1 MALRAYSSSLREFL
15 EAPDPVG
22 PTVLI
27 ADRHLTVADSLARL
41 VTDSGAGRVAAT
53 VQDSGSVLEM
63 TRKIAP
69 DVAIIALDLSPGCS
83 LVRGLRDSCPD
94 TRIIVL
100 ADRMDGEDSLLLDA
114 LASGAVGA
122 IYKESSSDDL
132 ARALATS
139 SERTPVVVD
148 EAAGLLLGSYVDA
161 MTEKRLRDRATIEA
175 LAAAVEVRDAVTGQ
189 HLHRVTEL
197 ATRCVDAIDADLAQ
211 NEEVVFGFML
221 HDVGK
226 IGVPDAVLNKRG
238 PLDSAEKEIMR
249 RHPELGVKIVQPI
262 GFSSMATDV
271 ILHHHERWNGQGYPQ
286 GLRREE
292 IPLAARAFAVADA
305 FDAMTSD
312 RPYRAALP
320 AGDSLQV
327 LKDAAYT
334 EFDPDIVDVFLD
346 LND

>member
-1 MALRAYSSSLREFL
+1 M
-15 EAPDPVG
+15 EAIEPVG

-27 ADRHLTVADSLARL
+27 AERHLTVAQSLARL
-41 VTDSGAGRVAAT
+41 VEESGVGYVAAQ
-53 VQDSGSVLEM
+53 VQDASSALEM
-63 TRKIAP
+63 SRKIAP
-69 DVAIIALDLSPGCS
+69 DVAIVDLELSPGCS
-83 LVRGLRDSCPD
+83 LVRSLRDACPD

-100 ADRMDGEDSLLLDA
+100 ADRMGGADAALVDA

-122 IYKESSSDDL
+122 MYKESSTADL
-132 ARALATS
+132 TRALKS
-139 SERTPVVVD
+139 SSQETPVVVD

-161 MTEKRLRDRATIEA
+161 MAEKRLRDRATIAA
-175 LAAAVEVRDAVTGQ
+175 LAAAVEVRDMVTGQ
-189 HLHRVTEL
+189 HLQRVTDL
-197 ATRCVDAIDADLAQ
+197 AIRTVDAIDPGLSK

-238 PLDSAEKEIMR
+238 PLDLAERDIMR
-249 RHPELGVKIVQPI
+249 RHPEIGVKIVEPI
-262 GFSSMATDV
+262 GFSPMATDV
-271 ILHHHERWNGQGYPQ
+271 IMCHHERWNGEGYPH

-292 IPLAARAFAVADA
+292 IPLVARAFAVVDA

-312 RPYRAALP
+312 RPYRAARP
-320 AGDSLQV
+320 AADSLQV

-334 EFDPDIVDVFLD
+334 EFDPDVVDVFID

>member
-1 MALRAYSSSLREFL
+1 M
-15 EAPDPVG
+15 EATEPLG
-22 PTVLI
+22 PSVLI
-27 ADRHLTVADSLARL
+27 AERHLTVAESLARL
-41 VTDSGAGRVAAT
+41 VTESGAGRVAAK
-53 VQDSGSVLEM
+53 VSDAVAALEL

-69 DVAIIALDLSPGCS
+69 DVAIVDLDLSPGCS
-83 LVRGLRDSCPD
+83 LVRALHESCPD

-100 ADRMDGEDSLLLDA
+100 ADRMGGADHLVVDA

-122 IYKESSSDDL
+122 IYKESSSADL
-132 ARALATS
+132 ARALTS
-139 SERTPVVVD
+139 SSQTTPVVAD

-161 MTEKRLRDRATIEA
+161 MTEKRMRDRATIEA

-189 HLHRVTEL
+189 HLQRVTEL
-197 ATRCVDAIDADLAQ
+197 ATRCIDAVDPSLAQ

-226 IGVPDAVLNKRG
+226 IGVPDAVLNKKG
-238 PLDSAEKEIMR
+238 PLDAAEKEIMR

-262 GFSSMATDV
+262 GFSPMATDV
-271 ILHHHERWNGQGYPQ
+271 IMCHHERWNGEGYPY

-292 IPLAARAFAVADA
+292 IPIVARAFSVADA

-320 AGDSLQV
+320 AEDSLQV

-334 EFDPDIVDVFLD
+334 EFDPDIVEVFID
-346 LND
+346 LNE

>member
-1 MALRAYSSSLREFL
+1 M
-15 EAPDPVG
+15 EAPEPVG

-41 VTDSGAGRVAAT
+41 VTSSGAGRVAAQ
-53 VQDSGSVLEM
+53 VQDAASALET

-83 LVRGLRDSCPD
+83 LVRSLRDSCPD
-94 TRIIVL
+94 TRVIVL
-100 ADRMDGEDSLLLDA
+100 ADRMDGGDSALVDA

-122 IYKESSSDDL
+122 IYKESSSADL

-139 SERTPVVVD
+139 SEKTPVVVD

-161 MTEKRLRDRATIEA
+161 MAEKRLRDRATIEA

-197 ATRCVDAIDADLAQ
+197 ATRCVEAIDGDLAQ
-211 NEEVVFGFML
+211 NEELVFGFML

-238 PLDSAEKEIMR
+238 PLDASEKEIMR
-249 RHPELGVKIVQPI
+249 RHPELGVKIVEPI
-262 GFSSMATDV
+262 GFSPMATDV
-271 ILHHHERWNGQGYPQ
+271 IMCHHERWNGEGYPH

-305 FDAMTSD
+305 YDAMTSD

-320 AGDSLQV
+320 AEDSLQV

-334 EFDPDIVDVFLD
+334 EFDPDIVDVFID

>member
-1 MALRAYSSSLREFL
+1 LREIL
-15 EAPDPVG
+15 EASEPLG

-27 ADRHLTVADSLARL
+27 AERHLTVAESLARL
-41 VTDSGAGRVAAT
+41 VTESGAGRVAAK
-53 VQDSGSVLEM
+53 VQDSAAAIEM

-69 DVAIIALDLSPGCS
+69 DIAIIDLELSPGCS
-83 LVRGLRDSCPD
+83 LVRGLRDLCPD

-100 ADRMDGEDSLLLDA
+100 ADRMGGADDAVVDA
-114 LASGAVGA
+114 LAAGAVGA
-122 IYKESSSDDL
+122 IYKESSTDEL
-132 ARALATS
+132 ARALTS
-139 SERTPVVVD
+139 SSHRTPVVAD

-161 MTEKRLRDRATIEA
+161 MSEKRLRDRATIAA
-175 LAAAVEVRDAVTGQ
+175 LAAAVEVRDAVTGS

-197 ATRCVDAIDADLAQ
+197 ATRCVEAIDPGLAQ

-226 IGVPDAVLNKRG
+226 IGVPDAVLNKKG
-238 PLDSAEKEIMR
+238 PLDEAEKEVMR

-262 GFSSMATDV
+262 GFSPMATDV
-271 ILHHHERWNGQGYPQ
+271 IMCHHERWNGQGYPH
-286 GLRREE
+286 GLHREE
-292 IPLAARAFAVADA
+292 IPLVARAFSVADA

-320 AGDSLQV
+320 VDDSLQV

-334 EFDPDIVDVFLD
+334 EFDPDIVDVFID

>member
-1 MALRAYSSSLREFL
+1 L
-15 EAPDPVG
+15 EAAQPVG

-27 ADRHLTVADSLARL
+27 AERHLTVAQSLARL
-41 VTDSGAGRVAAT
+41 VADSGAGCVAAQ
-53 VQDSGSVLEM
+53 VGDAESALEVA
-63 TRKIAP
+63 RKIAP
-69 DVAIIALDLSPGCS
+69 DIAIVDLDLSPGCS
-83 LVRGLRDSCPD
+83 LVAGLREASPE

-100 ADRMDGEDSLLLDA
+100 ADRMGGRDEALLDA

-122 IYKESSSDDL
+122 MYKESSMDDL
-132 ARALATS
+132 ARALTS
-139 SERTPVVVD
+139 SSHETPVVVD

-161 MTEKRLRDRATIEA
+161 MADKRVRDRATIEA
-175 LAAAVEVRDAVTGQ
+175 LAAAVEVRDAVTGR

-197 ATRCVDAIDADLAQ
+197 ATECIEAVDPALAK

-238 PLDSAEKEIMR
+238 PLDAAEREVMR
-249 RHPELGVKIVQPI
+249 RHPELGVKIVEPI
-262 GFSSMATDV
+262 GFSPMATDV
-271 ILHHHERWNGQGYPQ
+271 IMSHHERWNGEGYPH

-292 IPLAARAFAVADA
+292 IPVVARAFAVADA

-312 RPYRAALP
+312 RPYRAARP
-320 AGDSLQV
+320 AADSLQV
-327 LKDAAYT
+327 LTDAAYT
-334 EFDPDIVDVFLD
+334 EFDPDIVEVFVD

>member
-1 MALRAYSSSLREFL
+1 M
-15 EAPDPVG
+15 
-22 PTVLI
+22 
-27 ADRHLTVADSLARL
+27 VAQSLARL
-41 VTDSGAGRVAAT
+41 VVDSGAGRVAAH
-53 VQDSGSVLEM
+53 VQDAASALE
-63 TRKIAP
+63 TSRKIAP
-69 DVAIIALDLSPGCS
+69 DVAIVDLDMSPGCG
-83 LVRGLRDSCPD
+83 LVRGLHEACPD

-100 ADRMDGEDSLLLDA
+100 ADRMGGGDATLVDA
-114 LASGAVGA
+114 LAAGAVGA
-122 IYKESSSDDL
+122 MYKESSTDDL
-132 ARALATS
+132 TRALTS
-139 SERTPVVVD
+139 SSRQTPVVVD

-161 MTEKRLRDRATIEA
+161 MAEKRARDRATIAA

-197 ATRCVDAIDADLAQ
+197 ATQCMEAVDSDLAK

-226 IGVPDAVLNKRG
+226 IGVPDSVLNKRG
-238 PLDSAEKEIMR
+238 PLDLAERAVMR
-249 RHPELGVKIVQPI
+249 RHPELGVKIVEPI
-262 GFSSMATDV
+262 GFSPMATDV
-271 ILHHHERWNGQGYPQ
+271 IMWHHERWNGEGYPH

-305 FDAMTSD
+305 YDAMTSD

-320 AGDSLQV
+320 TGDSLQV

-334 EFDPDIVDVFLD
+334 EFDPDVVEIFLD

>member
-1 MALRAYSSSLREFL
+1 MESPEPAR
-15 EAPDPVG
+15 

-27 ADRHLTVADSLARL
+27 AERHLMVAQSLARL
-41 VTDSGAGRVAAT
+41 VVDSGAGRVAAH
-53 VQDSGSVLEM
+53 VQDAASALE
-63 TRKIAP
+63 TSRKIAP
-69 DVAIIALDLSPGCS
+69 DVAIVDLDMSPGCG
-83 LVRGLRDSCPD
+83 LVRGLHEACPD

-100 ADRMDGEDSLLLDA
+100 ADRMGGGDATLVDA
-114 LASGAVGA
+114 LAAGAVGA
-122 IYKESSSDDL
+122 MYKESSTDDL
-132 ARALATS
+132 TRALTS
-139 SERTPVVVD
+139 SSRQTPVVVD

-161 MTEKRLRDRATIEA
+161 MAEKRARDRATIAA

-197 ATRCVDAIDADLAQ
+197 ATQCMEAVDSDLAK

-226 IGVPDAVLNKRG
+226 IGVPDSVLNKRG
-238 PLDSAEKEIMR
+238 PLDLAERAVMR
-249 RHPELGVKIVQPI
+249 RHPELGVKIVEPI
-262 GFSSMATDV
+262 GFSPMATDV
-271 ILHHHERWNGQGYPQ
+271 IMWHHERWNGEGYPH

-305 FDAMTSD
+305 YDAMTSD

-320 AGDSLQV
+320 TGDSLQV

-334 EFDPDIVDVFLD
+334 EFDPDVVEIFLD

>member
-1 MALRAYSSSLREFL
+1 M
-15 EAPDPVG
+15 G

-27 ADRHLTVADSLARL
+27 AERHLTVVDSLARL
-41 VTDSGAGRVAAT
+41 VTESGAGRVAAK
-53 VQDSGSVLEM
+53 VQDAAGALEM

-69 DVAIIALDLSPGCS
+69 DIAIVDLDLSPGCS
-83 LVRGLRDSCPD
+83 LVRGLRDLCPD

-100 ADRMDGEDSLLLDA
+100 ADRLGGRDEALLDA

-122 IYKESSSDDL
+122 IYKEGSSDDL
-132 ARALATS
+132 ARALANS
-139 SERTPVVVD
+139 SHEAPVVAD
-148 EAAGLLLGSYVDA
+148 EATGLLLGSYVDA
-161 MTEKRLRDRATIEA
+161 MAEKRMRDRATIEA

-197 ATRCVDAIDADLAQ
+197 ATRCVQEIDSDLAQ

-221 HDVGK
+221 HDIGK

-238 PLDSAEKEIMR
+238 PLDAAEKEIMR
-249 RHPELGVKIVQPI
+249 RHPELGVKIVEPI
-262 GFSSMATDV
+262 GFSPMATDV
-271 ILHHHERWNGQGYPQ
+271 IMCHHERWNGEGYPA

-320 AGDSLQV
+320 ASDSLQV
-327 LKDAAYT
+327 LEDAAYT
-334 EFDPDIVDVFLD
+334 EFDPDIVDVFID

>member
-1 MALRAYSSSLREFL
+1 M
-15 EAPDPVG
+15 EAPEPAG

-27 ADRHLTVADSLARL
+27 AERHLTVAESLARL
-41 VTDSGAGRVAAT
+41 VTESGAGRVAAK
-53 VQDSGSVLEM
+53 VQDPAAALEM

-69 DVAIIALDLSPGCS
+69 DVAIVALDLSPGCS

-94 TRIIVL
+94 TRVIVL
-100 ADRMDGEDSLLLDA
+100 ADRLDGADSALLDA

-132 ARALATS
+132 ARALAS
-139 SERTPVVVD
+139 SSQQTPVVVD
-148 EAAGLLLGSYVDA
+148 EATGLLLGSYVDA
-161 MTEKRLRDRATIEA
+161 MTEKRQRDRATIEA

-197 ATRCVDAIDADLAQ
+197 ATRCVDAIDPDLAK

-221 HDVGK
+221 HDIGK
-226 IGVPDAVLNKRG
+226 IGVPDAILNKRG
-238 PLDSAEKEIMR
+238 PLDAAEREVMR
-249 RHPELGVKIVQPI
+249 RHPELGVKIVEPI
-262 GFSSMATDV
+262 GFSPMATDV
-271 ILHHHERWNGQGYPQ
+271 ILHHHERWNGEGYPE

-292 IPLAARAFAVADA
+292 IPVTARAFAVADA
-305 FDAMTSD
+305 YDAMTSD

-334 EFDPDIVDVFLD
+334 EFDPDIVDVFID

>member
-1 MALRAYSSSLREFL
+1 METPEPL
-15 EAPDPVG
+15 G

-27 ADRHLTVADSLARL
+27 AERHRTVAESLAGL
-41 VTDSGAGRVAAT
+41 VTGSGAGRVAAK
-53 VQDSGSVLEM
+53 VHDVSSALEM

-69 DVAIIALDLSPGCS
+69 DVAIIDLELSPGCS
-83 LVRGLRDSCPD
+83 LIRGLRDSCPD

-100 ADRMDGEDSLLLDA
+100 ADRLGGADEAIVDA

-122 IYKESSSDDL
+122 IYKESSSADL
-132 ARALATS
+132 ARALS
-139 SERTPVVVD
+139 SSSQQTPVVAD

-161 MTEKRLRDRATIEA
+161 MAEKRLRDRATIEA

-197 ATRCVDAIDADLAQ
+197 ATRCVDAIDPGLAQ
-211 NEEVVFGFML
+211 NEEVVYGFML
-221 HDVGK
+221 HDIGK

-238 PLDSAEKEIMR
+238 PLDAAEKEIMR
-249 RHPELGVKIVQPI
+249 RHPELGVKIVEPI
-262 GFSSMATDV
+262 GFSPMATDV
-271 ILHHHERWNGQGYPQ
+271 IMWHHERWNGEGYPH

-292 IPLAARAFAVADA
+292 IPIAARAFAVADA

-327 LKDAAYT
+327 IRDAAFT
-334 EFDPDIVDVFLD
+334 EFDPDIVDVFVD